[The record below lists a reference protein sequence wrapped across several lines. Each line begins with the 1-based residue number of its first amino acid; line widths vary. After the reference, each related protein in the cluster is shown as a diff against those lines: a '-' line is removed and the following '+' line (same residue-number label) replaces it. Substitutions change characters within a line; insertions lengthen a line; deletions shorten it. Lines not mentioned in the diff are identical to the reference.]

1 MNIGKYNRFLKK
13 AVYLRI
19 IILSLKRGIYRP
31 GVFRPRQLQQPLD
44 QRAHLLRHGVDAGKE
59 GLLLLL

>member
-19 IILSLKRGIYRP
+19 IILSLKRGIYRGCP
-31 GVFRPRQLQQPLD
+31 ER
-44 QRAHLLRHGVDAGKE
+44 DAGCSRLVTERKVCFCSFE
-59 GLLLLL
+59 AELGIE